1 MGPSPLTLSA
11 LKGNF
16 VALHIF
22 RINHFPKKRKR
33 DEEEEGY
40 SCAAQWRDG
49 EIDDKGTR
57 RELGERGRGRGGV
70 RCGGAGHLGW
80 GSRECFDYSPLKLLN
95 PLMP

>member
-1 MGPSPLTLSA
+1 MGPALSTLN
-11 LKGNF
+11 GNF
-16 VALHIF
+16 VAVHIF

-70 RCGGAGHLGW
+70 CVWRSGALRMGQQGV
-80 GSRECFDYSPLKLLN
+80 F
-95 PLMP
+95 